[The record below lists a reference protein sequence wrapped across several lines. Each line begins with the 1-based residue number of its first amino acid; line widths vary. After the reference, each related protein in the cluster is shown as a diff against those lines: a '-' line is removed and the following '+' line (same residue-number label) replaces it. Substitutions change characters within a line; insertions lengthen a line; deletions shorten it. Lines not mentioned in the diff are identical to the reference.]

1 MMACVVLGLAGCAAP
16 HPNSQPVAYSGGDG
30 SSCGKAVRILQA
42 QHREDGMLG
51 EQLWLDQN
59 CAGYQKTSQADLES
73 GGRHYEVF
81 ELATTHGQTRKVY
94 FDTTDFINR

>member
-1 MMACVVLGLAGCAAP
+1 
-16 HPNSQPVAYSGGDG
+16 
-30 SSCGKAVRILQA
+30 
-42 QHREDGMLG
+42 MLG
-51 EQLWLDQN
+51 EKLWLDQN

-81 ELATTHGQTRKVY
+81 ELATTDGQTRKVY